1 MQLGARD
8 FHAQS
13 RHGLRIIVMIY
24 SAFCFRMS
32 GFARILLGMGGG
44 TVHSSF
50 ECVASGPSGCRCER
64 SSWCAAIRQSV
75 QNQLT
80 WNTFKNIVYCT
91 SGAKLY
97 SKNKE
102 TNETQPSPD
111 TFFLQ
116 VFYICT
122 YYWHHK
128 GHKDSCSATMPSL
141 LPSTC
146 LAAQL
151 RGGRWPQLCPVLV
164 CWAHVAHLG
173 SWAPPRLRLG
183 AWEAIRTW
191 KLTKRQ
197 V

>member
-1 MQLGARD
+1 MVVWSVFFPKNTAQKRTKNKKNHVIILVQLGARD

-80 WNTFKNIVYCT
+80 WNTFKNIVL
-91 SGAKLY
+91 LY
-97 SKNKE
+97 FRSK
-102 TNETQPSPD
+102 TVQ
-111 TFFLQ
+111 
-116 VFYICT
+116 
-122 YYWHHK
+122 
-128 GHKDSCSATMPSL
+128 
-141 LPSTC
+141 
-146 LAAQL
+146 
-151 RGGRWPQLCPVLV
+151 
-164 CWAHVAHLG
+164 
-173 SWAPPRLRLG
+173 
-183 AWEAIRTW
+183 
-191 KLTKRQ
+191 
-197 V
+197 